1 VKTSDATSGLRARLE
16 RLVWTRPGLVVG
28 FQLAPSL
35 GWVAVF
41 FLLPLVLI
49 AVYSV
54 ARRAEGGGV
63 IFGFTLQHY
72 VRVLSSSYYLG
83 VTWQSLVLSLK
94 VTALTLLISYPVAYL
109 LATTRSR
116 WKPFLVFLLLVPWWT
131 SILVKN
137 FAWVGILLDHGLV
150 NRALLATGLVERPIK
165 LLYTEFSVIVGLI
178 HVLIPFMTLPL
189 FATLEKL
196 DPQLLEASGNLG
208 AGPVASFCEVT
219 LPLSL
224 PGIASGCILTFILA
238 FGSYVTPALLGGS
251 RNWMVAMVVQ
261 DQFLNAFNWPL
272 GSAVAIVLLLIV
284 LGLVLGFNRLV
295 GLEKIWGE
303 VR

>member
-1 VKTSDATSGLRARLE
+1 VRLARDHRGALE
-16 RLVWTRPGLVVG
+16 RLFWRRPNLAVV
-28 FQLAPSL
+28 FQLGPSMAWL
-35 GWVAVF
+35 ALF
-41 FLLPLVLI
+41 FFVPLALI

-54 ARRAEGGGV
+54 SRRAEGGGV
-63 IFGFTLQHY
+63 VLAFTLQHY
-72 VRVLSSSYYLG
+72 LRVLSSNYYLG
-83 VTWQSLVLSLK
+83 ITWQSLMLAVK
-94 VTALTLLISYPVAYL
+94 VTALTLLIGYPVAYF

-116 WKPFLVFLLLVPWWT
+116 WKPFLVFLLVMPWWT

-137 FAWVGILLDHGLV
+137 FAWVGILLDNGLV
-150 NRALLATGLVERPIK
+150 NRALLWAGLIDRPLK
-165 LLYTEFSVIVGLI
+165 LLYTEFSVIVGLV

-189 FATLEKL
+189 FATLDKL
-196 DPQLLEASGNLG
+196 DPQLREAAGNLG
-208 AGPVASFCEVT
+208 AGPVASFREVI

-261 DQFLNAFNWPL
+261 DQFLGAFNWPL
-272 GSAVAIVLLLIV
+272 GSAVAMVLLVIVLV
-284 LGLVLGFNRLV
+284 VVLGFNRLV
-295 GLEKIWGE
+295 GLERIWGE

>member
-1 VKTSDATSGLRARLE
+1 MTGLRGRLE
-16 RLVWTRPGLVVG
+16 GLFWRRPSLVVA

-35 GWVAVF
+35 GWLALF

-54 ARRAEGGGV
+54 GRRAEGGGV
-63 IFGFTLQHY
+63 SLGFTLQHY
-72 VRVLSSSYYLG
+72 VRVLSSNYYLG
-83 VTWQSLVLSLK
+83 ITWQSLGLSLK
-94 VTALTLLISYPVAYL
+94 VTALTLLVSYPVAYL

-137 FAWVGILLDHGLV
+137 FAWVGILLDNGLV
-150 NRALLATGLVERPIK
+150 NRFLLWIGLVDRPLK
-165 LLYTEFSVIVGLI
+165 LLYTEFSVMVGLI

-208 AGPVASFCEVT
+208 AGPVATFREVT

-224 PGIASGCILTFILA
+224 PGVASGCILTFILA

>member
-1 VKTSDATSGLRARLE
+1 MRTRLE
-16 RLVWTRPGLVVG
+16 RLFWRRPGLVVAL
-28 FQLAPSL
+28 QLTPAL
-35 GWVAVF
+35 GWLAVF
-41 FLLPLVLI
+41 FLVPLVLI

-54 ARRAEGGGV
+54 GRRAEGGGV
-63 IFGFTLQHY
+63 VFTFTLQHY

-83 VTWQSLVLSLK
+83 ITWQSLVLSLK
-94 VTALTLLISYPVAYL
+94 VTAVTLLLGYPVAYL

-137 FAWVGILLDHGLV
+137 FAWVGILLDNGLV
-150 NRALLATGLVERPIK
+150 NRVLLGAGLVDRPLK
-165 LLYTEFSVIVGLI
+165 LLYTEFSVTVGLV
-178 HVLIPFMTLPL
+178 HLLIPFMTLPL

-208 AGPVASFCEVT
+208 AGPIASFREVT

-238 FGSYVTPALLGGS
+238 FGSFVTPALLGGS

-272 GSAVAIVLLLIV
+272 GSAVAIVLLLVV
-284 LGLVLGFNRLV
+284 LVLVLGFNRLV

>member
-1 VKTSDATSGLRARLE
+1 MRARLE
-16 RLVWTRPGLVVG
+16 QLFWRRPTLVVAL
-28 FQLAPSL
+28 QLGPSL
-35 GWVAVF
+35 GWLALF
-41 FLLPLVLI
+41 FLVPLVLI

-63 IFGFTLQHY
+63 ILGFTLQHY
-72 VRVLSSSYYLG
+72 VRILSSNYYLG
-83 VTWQSLVLSLK
+83 ITWQSLVLSLK
-94 VTALTLLISYPVAYL
+94 VTLVTLLLSYPVAYL

-116 WKPFLVFLLLVPWWT
+116 WKPLLVFLLLVPWWT

-137 FAWVGILLDHGLV
+137 FAWVGILLDSGLV
-150 NRALLATGLVERPIK
+150 NRFLLWTGAVDRPLK
-165 LLYTEFSVIVGLI
+165 LLYTEFSVMVGLV

-208 AGPVASFCEVT
+208 AGPVASFREVT

-224 PGIASGCILTFILA
+224 PGVASGCILTFILA

-284 LGLVLGFNRLV
+284 LALVFVFNRLV

>member
-1 VKTSDATSGLRARLE
+1 MRARLE
-16 RLVWTRPGLVVG
+16 QLFWRRPTLVVAL
-28 FQLAPSL
+28 QLGPSL
-35 GWVAVF
+35 GWLAVF
-41 FLLPLVLI
+41 FLVPLLLI
-49 AVYSV
+49 GVYSV

-63 IFGFTLQHY
+63 ILGFTLQHY
-72 VRVLSSSYYLG
+72 VRILSSNYYLG
-83 VTWQSLVLSLK
+83 ITWQSLLLSLK
-94 VTALTLLISYPVAYL
+94 VTLVTLVLSYPVAYL

-137 FAWVGILLDHGLV
+137 FAWVGILLDSGLV
-150 NRALLATGLVERPIK
+150 NRLLLWTGVVDRPLK
-165 LLYTEFSVIVGLI
+165 LLYTEFSVMVGLV

-208 AGPVASFCEVT
+208 AGPVASFREVT

-224 PGIASGCILTFILA
+224 PGVASGCILTFILA

-272 GSAVAIVLLLIV
+272 GSAVAIVLLFIV
-284 LGLVLGFNRLV
+284 LALVLGFNRLV